1 VAALLVGLT
10 ATSALAQ
17 ETPGAGEWLQ
27 FQGGAAHAGSA
38 AAGPQPAFRQE
49 WRFDPELTGRFG
61 VSAPVIAGDLA
72 VTVAPNAVYAVDLAT
87 GAQRWM
93 LDRDFGPT
101 ASPAIAGAAADAVLV
116 YTEGYG
122 PNPPS
127 ETFAS
132 STAGAPSPS
141 SPEFPSE
148 GVPGGPGDTPFDSRV
163 VAVDLATQRPVWDAP
178 VQLQAISRTGVTVL
192 GTIAYVGDDDGTIT
206 AIDVASG
213 EVAWTFDAPGPVA
226 TPIGAAEGTL
236 VFSTQP
242 RPERPAV
249 VIALASSDGSETWR
263 FAPTAL
269 PYIATVPAITGDTVV
284 LGFSD
289 QTGSRARALA
299 LADGTQRWETPVNS
313 QFSPLTSLIPIGDA
327 IVAVDAYGQAYSLD
341 RTTGDR
347 NWDFA
352 LNAVA
357 VRSVPV
363 VIGSSL
369 LVPTD
374 EGELVA
380 IDTRSHDLV
389 ARTAGSGP
397 RGYLGPMAV
406 SSLLVVAA
414 KGGHRPGLVAFEQD
428 PDAPLLSISSPTVL
442 SIGPMVVN
450 VALAALPLLLLL
462 GLAGRWLNMRLGPAF
477 SDDGGPADDD
487 EPGSEGDLA

>member
-1 VAALLVGLT
+1 
-10 ATSALAQ
+10 
-17 ETPGAGEWLQ
+17 
-27 FQGGAAHAGSA
+27 
-38 AAGPQPAFRQE
+38 
-49 WRFDPELTGRFG
+49 
-61 VSAPVIAGDLA
+61 
-72 VTVAPNAVYAVDLAT
+72 
-87 GAQRWM
+87 
-93 LDRDFGPT
+93 
-101 ASPAIAGAAADAVLV
+101 
-116 YTEGYG
+116 
-122 PNPPS
+122 
-127 ETFAS
+127 
-132 STAGAPSPS
+132 
-141 SPEFPSE
+141 
-148 GVPGGPGDTPFDSRV
+148 
-163 VAVDLATQRPVWDAP
+163 
-178 VQLQAISRTGVTVL
+178 
-192 GTIAYVGDDDGTIT
+192 
-206 AIDVASG
+206 
-213 EVAWTFDAPGPVA
+213 
-226 TPIGAAEGTL
+226 
-236 VFSTQP
+236 
-242 RPERPAV
+242 V

-450 VALAALPLLLLL
+450 VAIAALPLLLLL